1 MIYVP
6 GNHDEAARQFCDLA
20 FGDIHVRG
28 EAFHMTLAGKRLW
41 IVHGDLFDG
50 VIQHA
55 KWLAYLGDTLY
66 TMILI
71 LNHWFNRIRSRLGFP
86 YWSLSQYLRHQVK
99 NAVNFISSFERVMTD
114 EARRRGYD
122 GVVCGHIHKAEIRDI
137 DGVLYY
143 NDGDW
148 VESLSALVETYEG
161 ELKVIYWTR
170 DALPGSGRAEG
181 PDRVANVA
189 TSIGPKLMKIMI
201 VTDAWEPQVNGVVRT
216 LKNTTRELTGL
227 GHQVD
232 LLTPLEFRTIPCPT
246 YPEIRLSLMPRH
258 KLNAR
263 IDAFAPDALHIA
275 TEGPLGMAARAYA
288 IRHKLPFTTAYH
300 TRFPE
305 YVQARF
311 GIPLAAT
318 YKFLH
323 WFHKPSLA
331 VMAPTPVIKSDL
343 EEFGFTNVVLW
354 TRGVDLDIFQQMDS
368 KVLNTARPIFL
379 YVGRVAVE
387 KNVEAFL
394 KLDLPGSKWVA
405 GEGPAL
411 AELKSRY
418 PQANY
423 LRVLSQPELAKVYAA
438 ADVFVFPSRTDT
450 FGLVLLEAL
459 ACGTP
464 VAAYPVTGPINVLGD
479 SGAGAMNEDLRE
491 ACLEVLKIDRNH
503 ARAWAERFSWAAAS
517 AQFAAHLKPLP
528 RSSYRE
534 ESAAA

>member
-1 MIYVP
+1 
-6 GNHDEAARQFCDLA
+6 
-20 FGDIHVRG
+20 
-28 EAFHMTLAGKRLW
+28 
-41 IVHGDLFDG
+41 
-50 VIQHA
+50 
-55 KWLAYLGDTLY
+55 
-66 TMILI
+66 
-71 LNHWFNRIRSRLGFP
+71 
-86 YWSLSQYLRHQVK
+86 
-99 NAVNFISSFERVMTD
+99 
-114 EARRRGYD
+114 
-122 GVVCGHIHKAEIRDI
+122 
-137 DGVLYY
+137 
-143 NDGDW
+143 
-148 VESLSALVETYEG
+148 
-161 ELKVIYWTR
+161 
-170 DALPGSGRAEG
+170 
-181 PDRVANVA
+181 
-189 TSIGPKLMKIMI
+189 MKIMI

-216 LKNTTRELTGL
+216 LKNTRRELTEL
-227 GHQVD
+227 GHQVE
-232 LLTPLEFRTIPCPT
+232 LLTPLEFKTIPCPT
-246 YPEIRLSLMPRH
+246 YPEIRLSLLPRR
-258 KLNAR
+258 KLRAR
-263 IDAFAPDALHIA
+263 IDQFAPDALHIA

-288 IRHKLPFTTAYH
+288 IEHKLPFTTAYH

-311 GIPLAAT
+311 KIPLSAT

-331 VMAPTPVIKSDL
+331 VMAPTPVVKQDL
-343 EEFGFTNVVLW
+343 EKFGFTNVVLW
-354 TRGVDLDIFQQMDS
+354 TRGVDLEIFHPMDS

-394 KLDLPGSKWVA
+394 QIDLPGSKWVA

-418 PQANY
+418 PEVNY
-423 LRVLSQPELAKVYAA
+423 LGVLTQAELAKVYAA

-464 VAAYPVTGPINVLGD
+464 VAAYPVTGPIDVLGD
-479 SGAGAMNEDLRE
+479 GNAGAMDEDLRE
-491 ACLEVLKIDRNH
+491 ACLAALKIDRQD

-528 RSSYRE
+528 RTSYRE